1 MMLLS
6 SKNGPKCSK
15 MAFFSRK
22 TPEMYLSGQIFFP
35 ENCFSRGSRP
45 IDDVWASKGISI
57 SNVSAMSVGF
67 GIRDHRMMV
76 VDFPAESVVG
86 NNPQA
91 VVRPGT
97 SDG

>member
-1 MMLLS
+1 MGQNAP
-6 SKNGPKCSK
+6 KWHFFHAKHPKCTFLVK
-15 MAFFSRK
+15 FFS
-22 TPEMYLSGQIFFP
+22 

>member
-1 MMLLS
+1 MLQ
-6 SKNGPKCSK
+6 NGIFFTQNTRNVPFWSI
-15 MAFFSRK
+15 FFS
-22 TPEMYLSGQIFFP
+22 